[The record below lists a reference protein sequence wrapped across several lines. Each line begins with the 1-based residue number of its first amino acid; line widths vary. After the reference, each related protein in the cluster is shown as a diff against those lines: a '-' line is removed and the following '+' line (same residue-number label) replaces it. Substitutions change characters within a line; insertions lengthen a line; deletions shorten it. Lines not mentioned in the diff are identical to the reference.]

1 MLELSGW
8 GDILRGIVMLY
19 WLAGASLFY
28 FSVKKSSTRVGK
40 VVSGTIVFFIFGFF
54 PLKWQVE
61 RVLAVRD
68 HKARLERARAIFQE
82 RCKNAGEKIY
92 RTVEGVEAIAI
103 LRKRRDVGARPQNME
118 DPFGAA
124 GNPWES
130 DYPLSFLL
138 PRQKNG
144 QFMGGWMTYEKFH
157 DEWDRPGYA
166 YVDLR
171 NQDDNS
177 IVRYTLAIAFP
188 KQDSTRESG
197 EKFDDSG
204 EPRPYRFVVNPFPS
218 PGPMPR
224 YGVIFEDLT
233 TPEERALWV
242 AGSAFR
248 VLDLET
254 NEVLGERIGYFMDEG
269 MGSTATARTP
279 WIEAQQWSC
288 PSYSVDGWYRSDWDR
303 QFAEQ
308 VLKIKNP

>member
-1 MLELSGW
+1 MIELGP
-8 GDILRGIVMLY
+8 GADVVRGIGILT
-19 WLAGASLFY
+19 WLFIIGTLIWAWS
-28 FSVKKSSTRVGK
+28 KPRTRVGK
-40 VVSGTIVFFIFGFF
+40 Y
-54 PLKWQVE
+54 
-61 RVLAVRD
+61 LAVATVLGLLAAFPGRW
-68 HKARLERARAIFQE
+68 AWERQQALSSHRASLAKARAILQE

-92 RTVEGVEAIAI
+92 KTVEGVEAIAI
-103 LRKRRDVGARPQNME
+103 LRKRRYVDTRPQIME

-144 QFMGGWMTYEKFH
+144 QFMGGWMTYKKFH

-171 NQDDNS
+171 DQDDNS

-188 KQDSTRESG
+188 KQDNMRESG
-197 EKFDDSG
+197 EKFDGYG

-279 WIEAQQWSC
+279 WYSAKQWSC
-288 PSYSVDGWYRSDWDR
+288 PEYGIGGTYRENWDR
-303 QFAEQ
+303 EFTER
-308 VLKIKNP
+308 VLKIKSH

>member
-1 MLELSGW
+1 MPYVCGVTSYFSWRLHARIKWMGRYSSRHRNAL
-8 GDILRGIVMLY
+8 
-19 WLAGASLFY
+19 LAGWRLSLLF
-28 FSVKKSSTRVGK
+28 FSKEVIDPSREGGK
-40 VVSGTIVFFIFGFF
+40 
-54 PLKWQVE
+54 WDD
-61 RVLAVRD
+61 RVLHLWLLSAQMAGRTRSGCPGSQGASG
-68 HKARLERARAIFQE
+68 KSTCPFQE

-92 RTVEGVEAIAI
+92 KTVEGVEAIAI
-103 LRKRRDVGARPQNME
+103 LRTRRYVDTRPQIME

-144 QFMGGWMTYEKFH
+144 QFMGGWMTYKKFH

-171 NQDDNS
+171 DQDDNS

-218 PGPMPR
+218 PGPIRAIAPLR
-224 YGVIFEDLT
+224 HK
-233 TPEERALWV
+233 PEHLRPELIGSGGEQAL
-242 AGSAFR
+242 
-248 VLDLET
+248 VLYSGLDR
-254 NEVLGERIGYFMDEG
+254 RIK
-269 MGSTATARTP
+269 P
-279 WIEAQQWSC
+279 
-288 PSYSVDGWYRSDWDR
+288 
-303 QFAEQ
+303 
-308 VLKIKNP
+308 